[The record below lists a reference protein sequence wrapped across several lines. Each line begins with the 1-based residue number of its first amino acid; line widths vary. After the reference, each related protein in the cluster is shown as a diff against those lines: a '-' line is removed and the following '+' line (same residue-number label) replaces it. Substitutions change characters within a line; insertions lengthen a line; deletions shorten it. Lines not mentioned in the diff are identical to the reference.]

1 MNANKQ
7 KKKFFIIFGTVVIVS
22 AVLGFFAGFLGDNIK
37 TVLTGFDGST
47 SVNYLVLFAIFIA
60 LNIAALIVTFYSYFK
75 AKKAV
80 NMLKNDDAYFDTAEK
95 TVDLSITVEQI
106 AFVFSS
112 VLNMVAT
119 TINIVNVEKVDPII
133 YYFVVLIVT
142 VLALIV
148 GCVIM
153 QRLMKIQNQLT
164 PNLNMSVFDF
174 DLMKTQEVQADEA
187 QRELLYKSAYKSFR
201 ITSQV
206 FMALFIII
214 SLITAALELSIITA
228 VVVGCMVIFMCTVF
242 VITSYKM
249 QHLQK
254 NKNKK
259 KITK

>member
-22 AVLGFFAGFLGDNIK
+22 AVLGFFAGFLGKDIRK
-37 TVLTGFDGST
+37 VLNDFAGST

-80 NMLKNDDAYFDTAEK
+80 NMLKNDDAYFDTVEK

-142 VLALIV
+142 VLVLIV

-201 ITSQV
+201 ITSKV

-214 SLITAALELSIITA
+214 SVITAVMELSIITA

-242 VITSYKM
+242 VIISYKM

-259 KITK
+259 K